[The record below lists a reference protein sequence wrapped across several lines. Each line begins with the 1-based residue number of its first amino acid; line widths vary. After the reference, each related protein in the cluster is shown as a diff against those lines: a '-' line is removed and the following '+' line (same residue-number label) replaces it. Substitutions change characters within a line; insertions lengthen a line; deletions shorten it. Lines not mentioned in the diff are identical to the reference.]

1 MLSQTTPGTS
11 VFDVGVYNREV
22 RALVKENRS
31 HNLFADNWADVH
43 VHGVTARTEE
53 EARATILE
61 RYKPE
66 EGFVIAKV
74 TRRRG

>member
-1 MLSQTTPGTS
+1 METMTSRGTS

-43 VHGVTARTEE
+43 VHGVPARNEE
-53 EARATILE
+53 EARALILE

-74 TRRRG
+74 TRRRD